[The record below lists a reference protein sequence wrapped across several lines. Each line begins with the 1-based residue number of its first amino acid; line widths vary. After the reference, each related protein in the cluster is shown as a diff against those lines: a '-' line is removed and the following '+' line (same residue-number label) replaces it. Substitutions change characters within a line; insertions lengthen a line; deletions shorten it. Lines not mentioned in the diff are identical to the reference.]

1 MPGRKKIALI
11 GAGNIGGEL
20 ASLAARA
27 ELGDVVLFDIP
38 EKEGVAKGKALDLE
52 QNNAVLGHD
61 AKITGSSN
69 WADCAGADVVIIT
82 AGVPRKPGMSRDDL
96 LSVNLKIIRNVAEN
110 LKQHCPNA
118 FVIVVSNPLDV
129 MVYEL
134 KRVTGFSAKKV
145 VGMAGILDSGRFQLF
160 LAQEAGVS
168 VKDVRAMVLGGH
180 GDTMVPILSATTI
193 NGIPVKQLVA
203 ADKLAAIVDR
213 TRSGGGEIV
222 KLMGTS
228 AFAAPAS
235 SAIAMATAYL
245 KDQKRLLACAAYLDG
260 EYGHKDL
267 YVGVPIVIGAGGVE
281 KIVALELAA
290 DEKAALDKSAAAVRE
305 VLEASRKL

>member
-1 MPGRKKIALI
+1 MARKKIALI

-20 ASLAARA
+20 ASLAARN

-52 QNNAVLGHD
+52 QNGAILGSD
-61 AKITGSSN
+61 AKITGTSN
-69 WADCAGADVVIIT
+69 WADCAGSDVVIIT

-110 LKQHCPNA
+110 LKKHCPDA

-134 KRVTGFSAKKV
+134 KRVTGFPAKKV
-145 VGMAGILDSGRFQLF
+145 VGMAGVLDSARLQLF
-160 LAQEAGVS
+160 LAQEVGVS
-168 VKDVRAMVLGGH
+168 VKDVRALVLGGH
-180 GDTMVPILSATTI
+180 GDTMVPILSNTTI
-193 NGIPVKQLVA
+193 NGIPVKQLIA
-203 ADKLAAIVDR
+203 ADKLNAIIER
-213 TRSGGGEIV
+213 TRNGGGEIV

-228 AFAAPAS
+228 AFAAPAT

-260 EYGHKDL
+260 EYGYKDL
-267 YVGVPIVIGAGGVE
+267 YMGVPIVIGAGGVE
-281 KIVALELAA
+281 KVVSIELSSE
-290 DEKAALDKSAAAVRE
+290 EKAMLEKSAGAVRE

>member
-1 MPGRKKIALI
+1 MPRRNKIALI

-20 ASLAARA
+20 AALCARH

-52 QNNAVLGHD
+52 QNGAVLGHD

-69 WADCAGADVVIIT
+69 WADCGGAAVVIIT

-110 LKQHCPNA
+110 LKKHCPDA

-134 KRVTGFSAKKV
+134 KKVTGFPANKV
-145 VGMAGILDSGRFQLF
+145 VGMAGILDSARFQLF
-160 LAQEAGVS
+160 LAQAAGVS

-180 GDTMVPILSATTI
+180 GDTMVPVISSCTI
-193 NGIPVKQLVA
+193 N
-203 ADKLAAIVDR
+203 
-213 TRSGGGEIV
+213 GGGEIV

-228 AFAAPAS
+228 AYLAPATA
-235 SAIAMATAYL
+235 AIAMATAYL
-245 KDQKRLLACAAYLDG
+245 KDQKRLVACAAFLDG
-260 EYGHKDL
+260 EYGFKDMYL
-267 YVGVPIVIGAGGVE
+267 GVPIVLGGGGVE
-281 KIVALELAA
+281 KILTIELTAE
-290 DEKAALDKSAAAVRE
+290 EKAMLEKSATAVRE
-305 VLEASRKL
+305 VIEAGKKL